1 MTEKVTTYREIK
13 PAAACRYDGVALGV
27 DYTLLSDPSDVF
39 DTPANGEFSMFH
51 GGTKLEDTK
60 AALNAKATIALQ
72 GYCVDKSLDY
82 AASKGQEIVKL
93 HCPIGIT
100 ATDKFLMELS
110 RVTGKPIPAELEL
123 EREGLRIRVR
133 HEVEVRTIT
142 TTVADQGTSGS
153 TSASQLTGA
162 AGVQTEDTTGMITI
176 ASPIVGTFY
185 RSPSPDAD
193 PYVEEGDYVK
203 KGQVLC
209 IVEAMKLMN
218 EIESEVEGR
227 VTKILAESTKPVE
240 YGQALFLVDPTA
252 TP

>member
-1 MTEKVTTYREIK
+1 MSKQKLSKSKKRGAPIIL
-13 PAAACRYDGVALGV
+13 PQDFAAASSGQG
-27 DYTLLSDPSDVF
+27 TPLLS
-39 DTPANGEFSMFH
+39 GQQ
-51 GGTKLEDTK
+51 
-60 AALNAKATIALQ
+60 AKHI
-72 GYCVDKSLDY
+72 
-82 AASKGQEIVKL
+82 QELIDLLRKNNL
-93 HCPIGIT
+93 T
-100 ATDKFLMELS
+100 
-110 RVTGKPIPAELEL
+110 ELEL

-133 HEVEVRTIT
+133 YEIGVRTIT
-142 TTVADQGTSGS
+142 TTVPEQGATVS
-153 TSASQLTGA
+153 TSASQATSA
-162 AGVQTEDTTGMITI
+162 AGTQTEDTTGMITI

-218 EIESEVEGR
+218 EIESEVDGR